1 MHSVEG
7 CIAVQGQ
14 PVTPSQVTGAGHSP
28 EGWAGGVDRAGKPAI
43 PTVMNQH
50 GLWGCHLFPQGAEEE
65 GALRGPLEHITGLG
79 TALHVLLPQSLGLD
93 RSDFVKL
100 QFEIASALFLESQNV
115 SRV

>member
-1 MHSVEG
+1 M
-7 CIAVQGQ
+7 
-14 PVTPSQVTGAGHSP
+14 TGAGHSP

-50 GLWGCHLFPQGAEEE
+50 GLCGCRVFPRGAGEE

-79 TALHVLLPQSLGLD
+79 TALHVLLPQCLGLD
-93 RSDFVKL
+93 RSDLVKL
-100 QFEIASALFLESQNV
+100 QFETASALFLESQNV